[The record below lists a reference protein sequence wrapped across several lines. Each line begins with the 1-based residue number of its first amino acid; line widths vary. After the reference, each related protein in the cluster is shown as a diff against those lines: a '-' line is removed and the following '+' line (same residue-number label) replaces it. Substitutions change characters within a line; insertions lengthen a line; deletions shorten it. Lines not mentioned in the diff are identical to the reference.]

1 MRKLFLAIGRFSIIN
16 IKIMTI
22 MNRALLIFAAAGSL
36 LLSGCDNREKI
47 EGAWES
53 SPMKLDVPGT
63 ATSSATLSYV
73 FNQDGSVAMSS
84 DINLTE
90 PMNKQVD
97 EMDMAYQVSVS
108 ATASIRGTWQY
119 AHDENDEVVIVLDD
133 NSFSL
138 NIDPE
143 AVTFS
148 QNLLDGQ
155 QAPETEA
162 MKQQAM
168 EKYNA
173 MLTPTMKAY
182 FTRFGKLDDIKVQKD
197 FLNCEIGDHD
207 YIFRAL

>member
-1 MRKLFLAIGRFSIIN
+1 
-16 IKIMTI
+16 

-97 EMDMAYQVSVS
+97 ETDMAYQVSVS

-143 AVTFS
+143 TVTFS
-148 QNLLDGQ
+148 QNVLDGAQ
-155 QAPETEA
+155 TPEVET
-162 MKQQAM
+162 MKQQAV
-168 EKYNA
+168 ERYQT
-173 MLTPTMKAY
+173 MLTPAMKAY
-182 FTRFGKLDDIKVQKD
+182 FGGCVKLDDIKVDKN
-197 FLNCEIGDHD
+197 FLNCEIGDKD
-207 YIFRAL
+207 YILRAI